1 MHLGRVKAAE
11 SLVGVFLLLV
21 FVNPLRPVDLDVLI
35 LGSALDHPGPEGSI
49 SIFLFDDEEK
59 VESGFVPL
67 GGFGVD
73 LLEELELE
81 GILFVSDQ
89 SVEFEVGVGEIDFF
103 FLDVHKGHLEED
115 LVLALS
121 PLYQRMKPML
131 V

>member
-1 MHLGRVKAAE
+1 M
-11 SLVGVFLLLV
+11 
-21 FVNPLRPVDLDVLI
+21 
-35 LGSALDHPGPEGSI
+35 
-49 SIFLFDDEEK
+49 
-59 VESGFVPL
+59 ESGFVPL

-103 FLDVHKGHLEED
+103 FLDVHEGHLEED

>member
-1 MHLGRVKAAE
+1 M
-11 SLVGVFLLLV
+11 
-21 FVNPLRPVDLDVLI
+21 
-35 LGSALDHPGPEGSI
+35 
-49 SIFLFDDEEK
+49 
-59 VESGFVPL
+59 ESGFVPL
-67 GGFGVD
+67 GGLGVD
-73 LLEELELE
+73 LLKELEFE
-81 GILFVSDQ
+81 GVLFVSDQ